1 MTRCRLQMQL
11 YSYLLRDSW
20 LTKLPWIIVKTT
32 HIGAGILSSLSYKDV
47 KQFSFVQ
54 QEVSRH
60 VGTVWPACCQ
70 DTSPASGAID
80 GDPGV

>member
-1 MTRCRLQMQL
+1 MQQ

-20 LTKLPWIIVKTT
+20 LTKLLWIIVKTT

-70 DTSPASGAID
+70 DTSPASGTID